1 MFESVMED
9 MLPWF
14 KVNEPPNR
22 SAGFQTA
29 DVLNKQQPVLL
40 ACDKVQGFNLQ
51 RVDPQLAKHL
61 SSIEFSP
68 QVRARA
74 CVCVCVVVVVVV
86 VVVVIVEPPISF
98 IFG

>member
-1 MFESVMED
+1 MNPKQQQQQADIFCMFESVMED

-40 ACDKVQGFNLQ
+40 SCDRIQGHNLQ
-51 RVDPQLAKHL
+51 RVDPPLAKHL
-61 SSIEFSP
+61 NAIEFSP
-68 QVRARA
+68 QVFFLPSLFFFFKS
-74 CVCVCVVVVVVV
+74 VL
-86 VVVVIVEPPISF
+86 
-98 IFG
+98 